1 MGIKFTQNFQTSN
14 QLKSSQMDEQHL
26 QLYNQYVNNTTGWTE
41 ISDKT
46 VAEYVWL
53 DGSGI
58 TLRSKCRTL
67 EGRVNGVEDIPDW
80 NYDGSSCYQAP
91 TDNSE
96 IIMKP
101 VAVFR
106 DPFRKG
112 NHVLVMTETFRWKDS
127 TCTELVPA
135 NTNFRT
141 HAKKIFDACPDEE
154 PWFGIE
160 QEYTLVGTK
169 TKFTTWPLGWPHD
182 GYPGP
187 QGPYYCSVGA
197 SNCFGR
203 IIADAH
209 YRACLYAGIKVS
221 GTNAEV
227 MPGQWE
233 YQVGPVEG
241 IAMGDHLWIS
251 RYILQRI
258 AEDFNVSISFAPK
271 LFEEWNGSGCHTN
284 FSTLTMR
291 EGIGGMEYINNMM
304 SKFAAQ
310 HQAHIRLYGDDN
322 NKRLTG
328 IHETSSMDKFSY
340 GVGNRAAS
348 FRIPTSTA
356 HAAGKGYL
364 EDRRPAS
371 NIDPYLVCGMLVN
384 TGINQEDLSGDLK
397 TAFQAWRKWRAENH
411 LERID

>member
-1 MGIKFTQNFQTSN
+1 
-14 QLKSSQMDEQHL
+14 MDQGHL
-26 QLYNQYVNNTTGWTE
+26 SLYNQYVNNTSGWEE
-41 ISDKT
+41 IRGSV
-46 VAEYVWL
+46 VAEYVWI

-67 EGRVNGVEDIPDW
+67 DVEEVKSLADIPEW

-101 VAVFR
+101 VAYFR

-112 NHVLVMTETFRWKDS
+112 NHIIVMTETYKWTDG
-127 TCTELVPA
+127 TCQNLEPA
-135 NTNFRT
+135 NTNFRI
-141 HAKKIFDACPDEE
+141 HAKKIFDASLDEE

-197 SNCFGR
+197 NNCFGR

-271 LFEEWNGSGCHTN
+271 LFEDWNGSGCHTN
-284 FSTLTMR
+284 FSTKTMR
-291 EGIGGMEYINNMM
+291 SGNGGMEYINQMM
-304 SKFAAQ
+304 EKFAAK
-310 HQAHIRLYGDDN
+310 HTDHIALYGDDN
-322 NKRLTG
+322 QKRLTG
-328 IHETSSMDKFSY
+328 IHETSSINSFSY

-356 HAAGKGYL
+356 HAAGKGYI

-384 TGINQEDLSGDLK
+384 SGVNTEDLSADLK
-397 TAFQAWRKWRAENH
+397 AAFAAWRKWRAENH

>member
-1 MGIKFTQNFQTSN
+1 
-14 QLKSSQMDEQHL
+14 MDQGHL
-26 QLYNQYVNNTTGWTE
+26 SLYNQYVNNTNGWE
-41 ISDKT
+41 EVNNCV
-46 VAEYVWL
+46 VAEYVWI

-67 EGRVNGVEDIPDW
+67 EGTVTSLADIPEW

-96 IIMKP
+96 IIMRP
-101 VAVFR
+101 VAFFR

-112 NHVLVMTETFRWKDS
+112 NHIIVMTETYKWTDGS
-127 TCTELVPA
+127 CQELEPA
-135 NTNFRT
+135 NTNFRV
-141 HAKKIFDACPDEE
+141 HAKKIFDAGLDEE

-197 SNCFGR
+197 NNCFGR

-271 LFEEWNGSGCHTN
+271 LFEDWNGSGCHTN
-284 FSTLTMR
+284 FSTKTMR
-291 EGIGGMEYINNMM
+291 AGNGGMEYINQMM
-304 SKFAAQ
+304 EKFAAK
-310 HQAHIRLYGDDN
+310 HSDHIALYGDDN
-322 NKRLTG
+322 
-328 IHETSSMDKFSY
+328 
-340 GVGNRAAS
+340 
-348 FRIPTSTA
+348 
-356 HAAGKGYL
+356 
-364 EDRRPAS
+364 
-371 NIDPYLVCGMLVN
+371 
-384 TGINQEDLSGDLK
+384 
-397 TAFQAWRKWRAENH
+397 
-411 LERID
+411 